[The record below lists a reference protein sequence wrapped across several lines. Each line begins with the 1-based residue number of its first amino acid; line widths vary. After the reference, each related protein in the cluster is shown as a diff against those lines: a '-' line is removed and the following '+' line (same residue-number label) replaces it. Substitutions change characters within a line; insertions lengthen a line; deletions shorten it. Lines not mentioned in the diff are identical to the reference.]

1 HGPVGLLYRTTGS
14 PNVRANGLWPLA
26 LVIRVKVAPPSVEID
41 APEKLLKLAPRE
53 SLKATQTWSGLS
65 GLAVVN
71 VSDCVVLGNVS
82 APVTRLTSAAPYVR
96 GARGDASSFWTSWE
110 KAVEGVPPRP
120 SPQLS
125 MRSPHL
131 RPSILSMPL
140 S

>member
-1 HGPVGLLYRTTGS
+1 MRV
-14 PNVRANGLWPLA
+14 NVP
-26 LVIRVKVAPPSVEID
+26 PPSVESD

-53 SLKATQTWSGLS
+53 SLKATTTWLGLS
-65 GLAVVN
+65 GFAVVN

-82 APVTRLTSAAPYVR
+82 APVTRLTSPAPYAR
-96 GARGDASSFWTSWE
+96 GARGDGRSFWTSRE
-110 KAVEGVPPRP
+110 KAFVAEGVPPLP

-131 RPSILSMPL
+131 RPSILSMPF

>member
-1 HGPVGLLYRTTGS
+1 M
-14 PNVRANGLWPLA
+14 NV
-26 LVIRVKVAPPSVEID
+26 VPPSVDID

-53 SLKATQTWSGLS
+53 SLKATTTWSGLS

-82 APVTRLTSAAPYVR
+82 GVVVTRLTSAAPYAR
-96 GARGDASSFWTSWE
+96 GARGSGSSFWTSRE
-110 KAVEGVPPRP
+110 KAFVAEGEPPWP
-120 SPQLS
+120 TPQLI